1 MSAYGSAG
9 VNSTLLAR
17 LSVSLPEAVK
27 VRLSELGCPLDES
40 TQIQVLSRGLS
51 NQNYHLS
58 RDNQQLVLRVNS
70 QASSQISARDHEVA
84 NWRLAEEQGLAP
96 ALLYVAQGNSCYL
109 SRFIDTGED
118 WSRLMTANPAHPLQ
132 EECVSRPDA
141 EGLLLDLLKGL
152 AQLPLPKNPISVTEQ
167 WQRYFGQLE
176 MIAESLDA
184 ASTDNAGLDAAGSSD
199 LPISYLEPW
208 KTRWQ
213 ALKKHQGRVDA
224 VLEQLNACE
233 LAPQY
238 SHRDLNP
245 HNLLMSQG
253 KLWCIDYEYACSSHP
268 LVDLA
273 SVLATHRLSS
283 EQRHRLLLGYLNG
296 HPKLNDKALAAIPSA
311 LALYW
316 YFAAC
321 WALLMASQGE
331 GLLKQTVQKTVLQ
344 SVENAQPQKQGE
356 SDASL
361 PHSVSDYL
369 QCFDDF
375 MVLVG

>member
-1 MSAYGSAG
+1 MSTGSDLSAHQAD
-9 VNSTLLAR
+9 VDRHESLRAR
-17 LSVSLPEAVK
+17 LPEAVNA
-27 VRLSELGCPLDES
+27 RLAELGCPLDER

-51 NQNYHLS
+51 NQNYHLTNA
-58 RDNQQLVLRVNS
+58 DNQLVLRVNS

-84 NWRLAEEQGLAP
+84 NWRMAEQQGIAP
-96 ALLYVAQGNSCYL
+96 ELVYVSPDNRFYL
-109 SRFIDTGED
+109 SRFIDTEED

-132 EECVSRPDA
+132 DECVTRPGA
-141 EGLLLDLLKGL
+141 EVLLLDLLKGL
-152 AQLPLPKNPISVTEQ
+152 GHLPLPENPISVTEQ
-167 WQRYFGQLE
+167 WLRYYRQLAQ
-176 MIAESLDA
+176 IAESLDTGGMPA
-184 ASTDNAGLDAAGSSD
+184 
-199 LPISYLEPW
+199 SYLEPW
-208 KTRWQ
+208 HKRWL
-213 ALKKHQGRVDA
+213 ALKAHQGRVEA

-245 HNLLMSQG
+245 HNLLVSQG

-273 SVLATHRLSS
+273 SVLATHRLST
-283 EQRHRLLLGYLNG
+283 EQRHRLILGYLNE
-296 HPKLNDKALAAIPSA
+296 HPKLNDKALAAIPCA
-311 LALYW
+311 MALYW

-331 GLLKQTVQKTVLQ
+331 GLLKPTVQSTVQQTVPLHQV
-344 SVENAQPQKQGE
+344 QGE

-375 MVLVG
+375 MVLIA